1 MWSIVLT
8 YGPLLIYGDG
18 IYIYDFSNEDPLVN
32 LHIELRFVLTFEGFN
47 SFALDLC
54 NELDVIDGRR

>member
-8 YGPLLIYGDG
+8 YGPLLSYSDEIH
-18 IYIYDFSNEDPLVN
+18 IYDFSNEDPLVN
-32 LHIELRFVLTFEGFN
+32 LGIELRFVLTFGGFPLP
-47 SFALDLC
+47 LDWC